1 MKIKVMILCVNKVE
15 KIREV
20 IKNDIVHVVHL
31 FSPFLFLSFPP
42 LSSLFFSFPPAG
54 QSLLPLFCCYPP
66 PNGLEKQ
73 VLTIPNKVLTKS

>member
-1 MKIKVMILCVNKVE
+1 MKIKVMILCVNNVE

-20 IKNDIVHVVHL
+20 IKNDIVHVFLL

-54 QSLLPLFCCYPP
+54 QSLLPLFWPS
-66 PNGLEKQ
+66 G
-73 VLTIPNKVLTKS
+73 